1 INNFEEI
8 VTNTEV
14 LNQLIENLT
23 NTTVGGNVSYDG
35 DQFTYIDENNV
46 QQVINF
52 EEIVQ
57 ANETV
62 TTLVNNNDGTY
73 TYTNEAG
80 ATVTIDVPADVINN
94 FEEIVTNTEVLNQ
107 LIENLTNTT
116 VGGNVSYDGDQFTY
130 IDENNVQQVIN
141 FEEIVQANETVTT
154 LVNNND
160 GTYTYTNEAGA
171 RVTIDVPAD
180 VINNF
185 EEIVTNTEVLNQL
198 IENLTN
204 TTVGGNVSY
213 DGDQFTYVDE
223 NNVVQNISFEEIVQA
238 NETVTTLVNNNDGT
252 YTYTNEAGATVTIDV
267 PADVINNFE
276 EIVTNTEV
284 LNQLIENL
292 TNTTVGGN
300 VSYDGDQ
307 FTYIDEN
314 NVQQVI
320 NFEEI
325 VQANETVTTLVNN
338 NDGTYTYTNEA
349 GARVTIDVPAD
360 VINNFEEIV
369 TNTEVLNQLIEN
381 LTNTTVGG
389 NVSYDGDQFTYVDE
403 NNVVQN
409 ISFEEIVQ
417 ANETVTTLVNN
428 NDGTYTYTNEAGA
441 TVTIDV
447 PADVI
452 NNFEEIVTNTEVL
465 NQLIENLTNTTVGGN
480 VSYDGDQF
488 TYIDEN
494 NVVQNIT
501 LTDKTTA
508 DNGLTKVGDHIK
520 LGGELTEATLITTD
534 ATRTLAI
541 AGLEAGKIEDKL
553 VVRDAQGILK
563 QLKAAMPKYFYAPSV
578 MLPTHNSSGDILSG
592 SVEINLYDNYYKKQ
606 FGVEGITVGLV
617 GTTTTSY
624 SVSGATTN
632 YTHGQAR
639 SNANATLPVLP
650 VNELDY
656 FITYYDTDVFDNV
669 QISPTGILTYTV
681 KLGAIVS
688 AKTFMNIVFAVKD

>member
-1 INNFEEI
+1 MNKRNQFLLYGLLFGCIGMANAQSKISDGTVNGDPTVPNKNAILELSSINKGLLHVRIELSRTTDFTPLSAHVAGMMVYNT
-8 VTNTEV
+8 VTTNDVVPGIYYNDGTKWV
-14 LNQLIENLT
+14 LVSSGSASNI
-23 NTTVGGNVSYDG
+23 SYDP
-35 DQFTYIDENNV
+35 TTYVISYIDASGNPQTVNLV
-46 QQVINF
+46 QAIK
-52 EEIVQ
+52 
-57 ANETV
+57 ANETK
-62 TTLVNNNDGTY
+62 TLLVSNGGGKY
-73 TYTNEAG
+73 TYFNEEAIDTN
-80 ATVTIDVPADVINN
+80 
-94 FEEIVTNTEVLNQ
+94 
-107 LIENLTNTT
+107 
-116 VGGNVSYDGDQFTY
+116 GNPILSKG
-130 IDENNVQQVIN
+130 
-141 FEEIVQANETVTT
+141 
-154 LVNNND
+154 
-160 GTYTYTNEAGA
+160 
-171 RVTIDVPAD
+171 VTIDVPAD

-349 GARVTIDVPAD
+349 GATVTIDVPAD
-360 VINNFEEIV
+360 VISNFENIYNQIVNEEIV
-369 TNTEVLNQLIEN
+369 VN
-381 LTNTTVGG
+381 
-389 NVSYDGDQFTYVDE
+389 GDTYS
-403 NNVVQN
+403 
-409 ISFEEIVQ
+409 SFEEYLTQIITNNTNFEDNDFIEVSGTGTDTDPFRITIKAGDANSMLVTNVTGELEWATIESIVQ
-417 ANETVTTLVNN
+417 ANETVTTLVTN

-480 VSYDGDQF
+480 V
-488 TYIDEN
+488 
-494 NVVQNIT
+494 
-501 LTDKTTA
+501 
-508 DNGLTKVGDHIK
+508 
-520 LGGELTEATLITTD
+520 
-534 ATRTLAI
+534 
-541 AGLEAGKIEDKL
+541 
-553 VVRDAQGILK
+553 
-563 QLKAAMPKYFYAPSV
+563 
-578 MLPTHNSSGDILSG
+578 
-592 SVEINLYDNYYKKQ
+592 
-606 FGVEGITVGLV
+606 
-617 GTTTTSY
+617 
-624 SVSGATTN
+624 
-632 YTHGQAR
+632 
-639 SNANATLPVLP
+639 
-650 VNELDY
+650 
-656 FITYYDTDVFDNV
+656 
-669 QISPTGILTYTV
+669 
-681 KLGAIVS
+681 
-688 AKTFMNIVFAVKD
+688 